1 MGRNVFATDSSTGKR
16 YYFDADGNTVT
27 GSRVIDGKTYYFNQD
42 GSVGT
47 AYSNRADS
55 IIFENGKARY
65 ITPAGEIGR
74 SIFVYNPATK
84 AWNYFDKEGNR
95 VTGRQYIDGHLYYF
109 KEDGSQAKGEIIEEN
124 GIKYYYEPDSGIL
137 ASGRY
142 LQVGDDQ
149 WMYFKQDGS
158 LAIGQVRAD
167 HGYLKYFDE
176 NGIQV
181 KGKTVVED
189 GKTYY
194 YDAHSGALVTS
205 SFAEIAPNQW
215 SYFNTEGQAL
225 KGRWTINGKEYYFDE
240 NGIQYKGK
248 AIKVGSR
255 YKYYDENDGQPVTNR
270 FAQIEPNVWAYF
282 GADGYAVTGEQVING
297 QHLYFDQSGRQV
309 KGAYVTVNGQR
320 RYYDANT
327 GEYVPGR

>member
-1 MGRNVFATDSSTGKR
+1 
-16 YYFDADGNTVT
+16 
-27 GSRVIDGKTYYFNQD
+27 
-42 GSVGT
+42 
-47 AYSNRADS
+47 
-55 IIFENGKARY
+55 
-65 ITPAGEIGR
+65 
-74 SIFVYNPATK
+74 
-84 AWNYFDKEGNR
+84 
-95 VTGRQYIDGHLYYF
+95 
-109 KEDGSQAKGEIIEEN
+109 
-124 GIKYYYEPDSGIL
+124 
-137 ASGRY
+137 
-142 LQVGDDQ
+142 
-149 WMYFKQDGS
+149 MYFKQDGS

-167 HGYLKYFDE
+167 HGYLKYFDK

-194 YDAHSGALVTS
+194 YDTHSGALVTS

-215 SYFNTEGQAL
+215 SYFNTDGQAL
-225 KGRWTINGKEYYFDE
+225 KGKWTINGKEYYFDE

-248 AIKVGSR
+248 AVKVGSR